1 MPTQLQLR
9 RGTNSEMSSFTGAVG
24 ELTVNTTNKS
34 LHLHDGSTAGGIEFV
49 RVDLSNSTGS
59 WTLSDGTNTSAI
71 VIGNDTLT
79 VNGTTNQIDVLV
91 GTDSVTLSTPDS
103 GVTAASYGSSTAIPV
118 VTVDAK
124 GRVTG
129 VTTASITAGAADTD
143 ELDEG
148 SSNLYFTNA
157 RADARITNALKDE
170 DNMASDSATHVP
182 SQQSVKAYVD
192 AQILTKDNSDEIAE
206 GSSNLY
212 YTDARVSTRTD
223 TILNHSNHTNVTV
236 AKVGSELRLSA
247 ASSYGDSNVSSYL
260 SSNGF
265 ATQTAIVAAITDSAP
280 STLDTLN
287 ELAAALGD
295 DANFSATTA
304 TALGL
309 RVSKT
314 ADTGAA
320 IMPAGTTAQR
330 PTGAAGHVRYNSD
343 LEQIEAYT
351 DAWVPLGGASTVN
364 ADTFTANGST
374 TAYALSQTVSSEDN
388 LLVFIEGVFQQQ
400 DAYSIATASG
410 TTTLTFSAAPSNTN
424 TILVYSFASNIQGS
438 NLNIDTM
445 TGDGSDVT
453 LSLSIAPVN
462 ENNTQV
468 FIDGVYQNKSGYSI
482 SGSTLTFSTAPP
494 NGSAVEVMT
503 MTQTEVNVPVD
514 GTITSAKLS
523 GDLTTPAAL
532 TVTGEIT
539 ANGGISLID
548 NKKLTFGTG
557 DDLQVYHDGNN
568 SYINDVGTGNIF
580 LRGANVV
587 LATAGGTKYLEGGS
601 NVLRLYHTGNQRMQ
615 TSAAG
620 ISVTGTVTATGT
632 SIFDALDI
640 SGNVHIQTAS
650 AGTVAASSQADDLVI
665 ENSAEGG
672 MTIIT
677 PDDQSARIRFTS
689 PSTNNDV
696 GGATIFYRQNINK
709 MNTGTGVAGGVLS
722 LQSGAANE
730 TIKLASDSN
739 VEMRGS
745 SNVRISL
752 GTAGTSGANNTSN
765 WIRGNSGYLQF
776 NSASSGYNWEIAGAN
791 KMMMDSSGNV
801 AIGQA
806 SASASLLVQGA
817 DQTDGTVRLQA
828 HANKGSRDSHIHYG
842 TNGDWY
848 IRSADTDGKV
858 IINDGGGNLGI
869 GDTTATTTVDLTGA
883 MLMRSNITN
892 IGLGTYTVG
901 NGMTTAT
908 GGELEFIHQWTG
920 TMSANDTIAFTYNAL
935 AWKSWWFEIILSSTG
950 SNGEIFRAGGY
961 NNNSDGN
968 SVTQGG
974 GASLAVSR
982 SGQANTFTLTLS
994 NTQIHPLM
1002 KIRYGCGGGEGP
1014 PQIHRAQLVITS

>member
-1 MPTQLQLR
+1 
-9 RGTNSEMSSFTGAVG
+9 MSSFTGAVG

-91 GTDSVTLSTPDS
+91 GTDAVTLSTPDS

-143 ELDEG
+143 ELSEG

-157 RADARITNALKDE
+157 RADARITAVLIDEDNFASNSATRLPSQQSVKAYVDTQILTKDNSDEMTEGSTNLYFTNARADARISNALKDE
-170 DNMASDSATHVP
+170 DNMASDSATHLP

-192 AQILTKDNSDEIAE
+192 AQTTDETAE

-247 ASSYGDSNVSSYL
+247 ASSYGDSNVGSYL

-523 GDLTTPAAL
+523 GALTTPGAL
-532 TVTGEIT
+532 TVTGAFTSLGIDDNANATAIT
-539 ANGGISLID
+539 IDSSENVLVGGTSLNAASSVGFTAAGQIRQVFASGVANDSLFGAISGVSNGFQITQDTSNNQSYIFHNGGAASLKID
-548 NKKLTFGTG
+548 
-557 DDLQVYHDGNN
+557 
-568 SYINDVGTGNIF
+568 
-580 LRGANVV
+580 A
-587 LATAGGTKYLEGGS
+587 
-601 NVLRLYHTGNQRMQ
+601 
-615 TSAAG
+615 
-620 ISVTGTVTATGT
+620 
-632 SIFDALDI
+632 
-640 SGNVHIQTAS
+640 SGNVLVNTANAGAS
-650 AGTVAASSQADDLVI
+650 GLSLSNGSNLSFAEGANSSIANLFRQSSSAASFLGSGYRFSANANKAESSYASSWARTAIGVGYGAIKFYADAAATVAVGTDITPTERMRITEAGTVSMPYQPVI
-665 ENSAEGG
+665 SGARGSLG
-672 MTIIT
+672 AVIGAQVIAFDQFYTQVGIT
-677 PDDQSARIRFTS
+677 YNTSTKRFTVPVAGIYRITMNPFFHTTYGASRVLIGVNTDS
-689 PSTNNDV
+689 PS
-696 GGATIFYRQNINK
+696 
-709 MNTGTGVAGGVLS
+709 
-722 LQSGAANE
+722 AANNRGHAYRE
-730 TIKLASDSN
+730 TATYDTGSLNSVVSLA
-739 VEMRGS
+739 
-745 SNVRISL
+745 
-752 GTAGTSGANNTSN
+752 ANDYVVFYL
-765 WIRGNSGYLQF
+765 NSGGLYDASGDRF
-776 NSASSGYNWEIAGAN
+776 NN
-791 KMMMDSSGNV
+791 
-801 AIGQA
+801 
-806 SASASLLVQGA
+806 
-817 DQTDGTVRLQA
+817 
-828 HANKGSRDSHIHYG
+828 
-842 TNGDWY
+842 
-848 IRSADTDGKV
+848 
-858 IINDGGGNLGI
+858 
-869 GDTTATTTVDLTGA
+869 
-883 MLMRSNITN
+883 
-892 IGLGTYTVG
+892 
-901 NGMTTAT
+901 
-908 GGELEFIHQWTG
+908 F
-920 TMSANDTIAFTYNAL
+920 TIA
-935 AWKSWWFEIILSSTG
+935 
-950 SNGEIFRAGGY
+950 
-961 NNNSDGN
+961 
-968 SVTQGG
+968 
-974 GASLAVSR
+974 
-982 SGQANTFTLTLS
+982 
-994 NTQIHPLM
+994 
-1002 KIRYGCGGGEGP
+1002 KI
-1014 PQIHRAQLVITS
+1014 A

>member
-9 RGTNSEMSSFTGAVG
+9 RGSNSDMSSFTGAEG

-34 LHLHDGSTAGGIEFV
+34 LHLHDGSTSGGIEFA
-49 RVDLSNSTGS
+49 RADLSNSTAS
-59 WTLSDGTNTSAI
+59 WTVSDGTNTSTI
-71 VIGNDTLT
+71 VVGTDTLT
-79 VNGTTNQIDVLV
+79 VNGTSNQIDVAV
-91 GTDSVTLSTPDS
+91 GTDSVTISTPDS

-124 GRVTG
+124 GRVTA
-129 VTTASITAGAADTD
+129 VSTASITAGAADTD
-143 ELDEG
+143 ELSEG
-148 SSNLYFTNA
+148 STNLYFTNARADARITAALIDEDNFSSNSATRLPSQQSVKAYVDAQILTKDNSDEIAEGSTNLYFTNA

-192 AQILTKDNSDEIAE
+192 AQTTDETAE

-236 AKVGSELRLSA
+236 AKVGDELRLSA
-247 ASSYGDSNVSSYL
+247 ASSYGDSDVGSYL

-330 PTGAAGHVRYNSD
+330 PTPAAGHVRYNSD

-364 ADTFTANGST
+364 ADTFTGNGST

-523 GDLTTPAAL
+523 GDLTTPSDL
-532 TVTGEIT
+532 TVTGALTVDTDTLVVDATNTRVGIGASTPRTLINAASATGAILTLESSDTTLTTNGVI
-539 ANGGISLID
+539 GGIDFYSNDSSTNGAGAKVNIRAIGQ
-548 NKKLTFGTG
+548 NTSGTATALTFGTSSSGSATAVEAMRIDASGNVGIGTATPHGKLQFASDINTRKIVLYEGADNDYQFYGFGVEASTLVYSTYEPTDDHVFFSGASTTSRNELMRITG
-557 DDLQVYHDGNN
+557 DGIVTTPYQPAFKAAWN
-568 SYINDVGTGNIF
+568 SRAATGSGRFLSTNASDTVATGRDEFNTGNHF
-580 LRGANVV
+580 
-587 LATAGGTKYLEGGS
+587 S
-601 NVLRLYHTGNQRMQ
+601 
-615 TSAAG
+615 
-620 ISVTGTVTATGT
+620 TATGKFTAPVAGTYLLGFQAMRNANDGSALECRIKKNGATMWARAYQGAFDQSYQYWSIVTTTKCAAGDYFQVYIGPDT
-632 SIFDALDI
+632 SIY
-640 SGNVHIQTAS
+640 
-650 AGTVAASSQADDLVI
+650 ADDTYFYGHLV
-665 ENSAEGG
+665 G
-672 MTIIT
+672 
-677 PDDQSARIRFTS
+677 
-689 PSTNNDV
+689 
-696 GGATIFYRQNINK
+696 
-709 MNTGTGVAGGVLS
+709 
-722 LQSGAANE
+722 
-730 TIKLASDSN
+730 
-739 VEMRGS
+739 
-745 SNVRISL
+745 
-752 GTAGTSGANNTSN
+752 
-765 WIRGNSGYLQF
+765 
-776 NSASSGYNWEIAGAN
+776 
-791 KMMMDSSGNV
+791 
-801 AIGQA
+801 
-806 SASASLLVQGA
+806 
-817 DQTDGTVRLQA
+817 
-828 HANKGSRDSHIHYG
+828 
-842 TNGDWY
+842 
-848 IRSADTDGKV
+848 
-858 IINDGGGNLGI
+858 
-869 GDTTATTTVDLTGA
+869 
-883 MLMRSNITN
+883 
-892 IGLGTYTVG
+892 
-901 NGMTTAT
+901 
-908 GGELEFIHQWTG
+908 
-920 TMSANDTIAFTYNAL
+920 
-935 AWKSWWFEIILSSTG
+935 
-950 SNGEIFRAGGY
+950 
-961 NNNSDGN
+961 
-968 SVTQGG
+968 
-974 GASLAVSR
+974 
-982 SGQANTFTLTLS
+982 
-994 NTQIHPLM
+994 
-1002 KIRYGCGGGEGP
+1002 
-1014 PQIHRAQLVITS
+1014 